1 MYSVSA
7 PRPHR
12 SLRLATAALALVS
25 LAACNPFA
33 GPAAGARL
41 YDQSCAGCHGPGATG
56 GPGGP
61 DLTGLAAA
69 RAGGFPRAEVLNRLD
84 GYGRGLTRHEATM
97 PDLSYL
103 MTGRLMHVDMGR
115 GASRMMPERVV
126 ALAAYLESIQR

>member
-1 MYSVSA
+1 MHSETA
-7 PRPHR
+7 PRPHH
-12 SLRLATAALALVS
+12 SLRLAVAALALVS

-41 YDQSCAGCHGPGATG
+41 YDQGCAGCHGPGAAG

-61 DLTGLAAA
+61 DLTGLAT

-84 GYGRGLTRHEATM
+84 GYGRGLTVHEAAM

-103 MTGRLMHVDMGR
+103 MTGRLMHVDLGR